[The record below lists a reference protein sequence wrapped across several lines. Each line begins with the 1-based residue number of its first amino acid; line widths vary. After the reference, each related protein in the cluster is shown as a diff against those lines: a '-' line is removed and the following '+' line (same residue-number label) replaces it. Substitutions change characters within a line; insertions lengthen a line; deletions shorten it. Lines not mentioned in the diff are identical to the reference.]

1 MDQSRTRSRATDSY
15 TTDGVTS
22 VVTSAVS
29 SRVVL
34 YENTA
39 AADSVRSSTESQSTQ
54 MDGYEYIDMAAA
66 AAAAAAVAPASQY
79 ETPVFD
85 TSGDYERP
93 YTTLNWV

>member
-66 AAAAAAVAPASQY
+66 AAAAVAPASQY

-93 YTTLNWV
+93 YTTLN